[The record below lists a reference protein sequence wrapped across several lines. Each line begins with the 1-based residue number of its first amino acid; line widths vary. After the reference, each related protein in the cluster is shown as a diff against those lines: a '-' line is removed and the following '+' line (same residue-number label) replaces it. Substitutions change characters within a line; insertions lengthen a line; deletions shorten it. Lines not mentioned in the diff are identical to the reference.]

1 MVKENIRIYL
11 KNLYRKK
18 GMILMN
24 QIARFYSIIQYI
36 DELEDTMHIN
46 LRLLSK
52 FELFIYRIKNRNNE
66 YIYWEKD
73 LQKYIDNANKY
84 IDHMF
89 YNLNYNIEF
98 LYGLAEW
105 MIWCD
110 SNEKI
115 YFINKPMGGLFT
127 VDVDETNISKC
138 SLELTMKSNN
148 DIITIII
155 MVINDNITVKRIENG
170 VTEEVSTAYEMSN
183 TQLELITPVRNVIK
197 KYMHDYMNW
206 KIKKK

>member
-1 MVKENIRIYL
+1 
-11 KNLYRKK
+11 
-18 GMILMN
+18 MN
-24 QIARFYSIIQYI
+24 QIIRFYNIIQYI
-36 DELEDTMHIN
+36 DELSDTMLIN

-127 VDVDETNISKC
+127 IDIDETNISKC

-197 KYMHDYMNW
+197 KYMYDYMNW

>member
-1 MVKENIRIYL
+1 
-11 KNLYRKK
+11 
-18 GMILMN
+18 MN

-46 LRLLSK
+46 LRLMSK

-127 VDVDETNISKC
+127 VDIDETNISKC

-155 MVINDNITVKRIENG
+155 MVINDNISVKRIENG

-206 KIKKK
+206 KIKKNKMDKTSSIQSLIK

>member
-18 GMILMN
+18 GMVLMN
-24 QIARFYSIIQYI
+24 QITRFYSIIQYI
-36 DELEDTMHIN
+36 DELEDTMLIN

-52 FELFIYRIKNRNNE
+52 LELFIYKIRNRNNE

-127 VDVDETNISKC
+127 VDIDETNISKC

-183 TQLELITPVRNVIK
+183 TQLELITPVRNIIK
-197 KYMHDYMNW
+197 KYMYDYMNW

>member
-18 GMILMN
+18 GMVLMN

-46 LRLLSK
+46 LRLMSK
-52 FELFIYRIKNRNNE
+52 FELFIYKIRNRNNE
-66 YIYWEKD
+66 YIYWEKG

-115 YFINKPMGGLFT
+115 YFNTSFAFW
-127 VDVDETNISKC
+127 NIRMFCK
-138 SLELTMKSNN
+138 
-148 DIITIII
+148 
-155 MVINDNITVKRIENG
+155 
-170 VTEEVSTAYEMSN
+170 
-183 TQLELITPVRNVIK
+183 
-197 KYMHDYMNW
+197 
-206 KIKKK
+206 